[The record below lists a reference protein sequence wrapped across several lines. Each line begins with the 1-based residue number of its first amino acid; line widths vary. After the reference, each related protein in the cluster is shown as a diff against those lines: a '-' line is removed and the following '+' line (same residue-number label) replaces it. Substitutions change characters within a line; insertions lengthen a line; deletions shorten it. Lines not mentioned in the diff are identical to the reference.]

1 MSIESKL
8 ITALAATGLPVALDT
23 YAGTASTYIII
34 ETWTNPIW
42 HADDEPEYDQVTI
55 RVHLY
60 APLTQNLTAL
70 KAQIKGLLV
79 AGGYSYPSVMT
90 LSDPEYGRQ
99 IVFDTECRE
108 LVV

>member
-1 MSIESKL
+1 MSVESKL
-8 ITALAATGLPVALDT
+8 KTALAATNLPVALDT
-23 YAGTASTYIII
+23 YAGTASTYIVI
-34 ETWTNPIW
+34 EAWTNPIW
-42 HADDEPEYDQVTI
+42 HADDQPEYEQVMI

-70 KAQIKGLLV
+70 KKQIKGLLF
-79 AGGYSYPSVMT
+79 AAGYSYPSVIP

-108 LVV
+108 LVT